1 MADQE
6 TTKRAQSHSD
16 RTKTLLRTAVA
27 VAAISIPLIQTNYS
41 DAARFARR
49 GGFRPAPAF
58 HRNFHPHFRGNFH
71 PPFHNFYR
79 FHHGFN
85 YHNDRF
91 QPQFRLNFNYG
102 YNGYDLYQPY
112 TYSYPAYSYPSYT
125 YSYPAY
131 SYPAQTYASP
141 QLYAPQTQAYVAAG
155 SPAAEAPLSYQS
167 QVSSAYAPQTASGPI
182 ILTYPNLQVIFPG
195 RTTTLSDVENMY
207 ASGKLTYSEEQRV
220 ISDMH
225 LNPTPAISASGA
237 TTTQPSVNVGG
248 IASAKRLLA
257 GGYITE
263 KQYAEIL
270 AKKTLE
276 SDAAKLYA
284 DGSFTEAEYESMLA
298 KIKGMPTN
306 GQASGGAPGH
316 AEQSK

>member
-1 MADQE
+1 
-6 TTKRAQSHSD
+6 
-16 RTKTLLRTAVA
+16 
-27 VAAISIPLIQTNYS
+27 
-41 DAARFARR
+41 
-49 GGFRPAPAF
+49 
-58 HRNFHPHFRGNFH
+58 
-71 PPFHNFYR
+71 
-79 FHHGFN
+79 
-85 YHNDRF
+85 
-91 QPQFRLNFNYG
+91 
-102 YNGYDLYQPY
+102 
-112 TYSYPAYSYPSYT
+112 
-125 YSYPAY
+125 
-131 SYPAQTYASP
+131 
-141 QLYAPQTQAYVAAG
+141 
-155 SPAAEAPLSYQS
+155 
-167 QVSSAYAPQTASGPI
+167 
-182 ILTYPNLQVIFPG
+182 LTYPNLQVIFPG
-195 RTTTLSDVENMY
+195 GTTTLSDVENMY
-207 ASGKLTYSEEQRV
+207 VSGKLTYSEEQRV